1 MKKYHR
7 LFLPIASVAICALL
21 PGCLLRPANVTT
33 RQFVLTPAASASQP
47 RTAETFAIG
56 LGAVKMPEY
65 LLRSSLAVRK
75 SELEVEYLDNA
86 AWAERLDQSF
96 QRVLAANLAQ
106 QLPGSRIQRSTW
118 LNGQVTIAVFVS
130 AERFDVDAQGKGTL
144 LANWRI
150 ETPDGRQVLK
160 DGVTSLN
167 QAGASPNQRPEI
179 IAATLS
185 ELTAQFSEALTRAIR
200 ECASKAPAH

>member
-1 MKKYHR
+1 MKNYHR
-7 LFLPIASVAICALL
+7 HFPLIASVAIGALL
-21 PGCLLRPANVTT
+21 TGCLLRPANVTT

-47 RTAETFAIG
+47 RTAEAFAIG

-118 LNGQVTIAVFVS
+118 LNSQVTLAVFVS

-185 ELTAQFSEALTRAIR
+185 ELTAQFSEALARAIR

>member
-1 MKKYHR
+1 MKNYHR
-7 LFLPIASVAICALL
+7 LFLLIASAAIGALL
-21 PGCLLRPANVTT
+21 TGCLLRPANVTT

-47 RTAETFAIG
+47 RTAEAFAIG

-118 LNGQVTIAVFVS
+118 LNSQVTLAVFVS

-185 ELTAQFSEALTRAIR
+185 ELTAQFSEALARAIR

>member
-1 MKKYHR
+1 MKNYHR
-7 LFLPIASVAICALL
+7 LFLLIASAAIGALL
-21 PGCLLRPANVTT
+21 TGCLLRPANVTT

-118 LNGQVTIAVFVS
+118 LNSQVTLAVFVS

-185 ELTAQFSEALTRAIR
+185 ELTAQFSEALARAIR

>member
-1 MKKYHR
+1 MKNYHR
-7 LFLPIASVAICALL
+7 LFLLIASAAIGALL
-21 PGCLLRPANVTT
+21 TGCLLRPANVTT
-33 RQFVLTPAASASQP
+33 RQFVLTPAASAGQP
-47 RTAETFAIG
+47 RTAEAFAIG

-118 LNGQVTIAVFVS
+118 LNSQVTLAVFVS

-185 ELTAQFSEALTRAIR
+185 ELTAQFSEALARAIR